1 MGKFRIIPSIYLYNG
16 NVVDKETKEI
26 VGDGDAVELATF
38 YNNRGADE
46 LLVFDLSSSDSEHDA
61 NIGTMI
67 KIQDAVDIQMIVGGN
82 VKRLEDVKKY
92 IYTGAKKAILDM
104 SKDTNVEIV
113 KEASERF
120 GSDKIAVML
129 NKDYDF
135 SKIKQLK
142 YDGVSLIIAD
152 SCANECIGLG
162 IKILAFNCNFTFND
176 MVEFGKQDKVYGI
189 SDNSFAGDFD
199 FLNFK
204 AQLKEEGVNTIV
216 FESAMSFDQ
225 FKKNSDG
232 MIPVVVQDYKTDKV
246 LMVAYMNE
254 EAFNL
259 TIKTGKM
266 TYFSR
271 SRNEIWVKGV
281 TSGHFQYVKELSMD
295 CDLDTMLAK
304 VYQVGVPCHTGAD
317 TCFFN
322 TLVKKEYDES
332 NPMRVFED
340 VYNVILDRKKNPKE
354 GSYTNYLFDKGIDKI
369 LKKVGEEATEI
380 VIAAKNPDPQ
390 EVKYEISD
398 FLYHVM
404 VLMAERNNKRT
415 FKKIGI
421 WVLKH
426 QYINYKNFILNRV
439 TTGCPI
445 SFVEK
450 KIFV

>member
-104 SKDTNVEIV
+104 SKDANVEIV

-120 GSDKIAVML
+120 GSDKIAIML

-162 IKILAFNCNFTFND
+162 IKVLALNCNFTFND

-404 VLMAERNNKRT
+404 VLMAEKGVSWKEITKELSRR
-415 FKKIGI
+415 
-421 WVLKH
+421 
-426 QYINYKNFILNRV
+426 
-439 TTGCPI
+439 
-445 SFVEK
+445 
-450 KIFV
+450 

>member
-104 SKDTNVEIV
+104 SRDANVEIV

-162 IKILAFNCNFTFND
+162 IKVLAFNCNFTFND

-404 VLMAERNNKRT
+404 VLMAEKGVSWKEITKELSRR
-415 FKKIGI
+415 
-421 WVLKH
+421 
-426 QYINYKNFILNRV
+426 
-439 TTGCPI
+439 
-445 SFVEK
+445 
-450 KIFV
+450 

>member
-46 LLVFDLSSSDSEHDA
+46 LIVFDLSSSDSEHDA

-162 IKILAFNCNFTFND
+162 IKVLAFNCNFTFND

-404 VLMAERNNKRT
+404 VLMAEKGVSWKEITKELSRR
-415 FKKIGI
+415 
-421 WVLKH
+421 
-426 QYINYKNFILNRV
+426 
-439 TTGCPI
+439 
-445 SFVEK
+445 
-450 KIFV
+450 

>member
-152 SCANECIGLG
+152 SCANECIGSG
-162 IKILAFNCNFTFND
+162 IKVLAFNCNFTFND

-340 VYNVILDRKKNPKE
+340 VYDVILDRKKNPKE

-404 VLMAERNNKRT
+404 VLMAEKGVSWKEITKELSRR
-415 FKKIGI
+415 
-421 WVLKH
+421 
-426 QYINYKNFILNRV
+426 
-439 TTGCPI
+439 
-445 SFVEK
+445 
-450 KIFV
+450 

>member
-1 MGKFRIIPSIYLYNG
+1 MGKFRIIPSIYLFNG

-162 IKILAFNCNFTFND
+162 IKVLAFNCNFTFND

-404 VLMAERNNKRT
+404 VLMAEKGVSWKEITKELSRR
-415 FKKIGI
+415 
-421 WVLKH
+421 
-426 QYINYKNFILNRV
+426 
-439 TTGCPI
+439 
-445 SFVEK
+445 
-450 KIFV
+450 

>member
-104 SKDTNVEIV
+104 SKDANVEIV

-162 IKILAFNCNFTFND
+162 IKVLAFNCNFTFND

-354 GSYTNYLFDKGIDKI
+354 GSYTNYLFDKRIDNI

-404 VLMAERNNKRT
+404 VLMAEKGVSWKEITKELSRR
-415 FKKIGI
+415 
-421 WVLKH
+421 
-426 QYINYKNFILNRV
+426 
-439 TTGCPI
+439 
-445 SFVEK
+445 
-450 KIFV
+450 

>member
-162 IKILAFNCNFTFND
+162 IKVLAFNCNFTFND

-232 MIPVVVQDYKTDKV
+232 MIPVVVQDYKTDKI

-404 VLMAERNNKRT
+404 VLMAEKGVSWKELSRR
-415 FKKIGI
+415 
-421 WVLKH
+421 
-426 QYINYKNFILNRV
+426 
-439 TTGCPI
+439 
-445 SFVEK
+445 
-450 KIFV
+450 

>member
-61 NIGTMI
+61 NISTMI

-340 VYNVILDRKKNPKE
+340 VYNVILDRKKNPKK

-404 VLMAERNNKRT
+404 VLMAEKGVSWKEITKELSRR
-415 FKKIGI
+415 
-421 WVLKH
+421 
-426 QYINYKNFILNRV
+426 
-439 TTGCPI
+439 
-445 SFVEK
+445 
-450 KIFV
+450 

>member
-204 AQLKEEGVNTIV
+204 TQLKEEGVNTIV

-390 EVKYEISD
+390 EIKYEISD

-404 VLMAERNNKRT
+404 VLMAEKGVSWKEITKELSRR
-415 FKKIGI
+415 
-421 WVLKH
+421 
-426 QYINYKNFILNRV
+426 
-439 TTGCPI
+439 
-445 SFVEK
+445 
-450 KIFV
+450 

>member
-104 SKDTNVEIV
+104 SKDANVEIV

-152 SCANECIGLG
+152 SCANECIGSG
-162 IKILAFNCNFTFND
+162 IKVLAFNCNFTFND

-332 NPMRVFED
+332 NLMRVFED

-404 VLMAERNNKRT
+404 VLMAEKGVSWKEITKELSRR
-415 FKKIGI
+415 
-421 WVLKH
+421 
-426 QYINYKNFILNRV
+426 
-439 TTGCPI
+439 
-445 SFVEK
+445 
-450 KIFV
+450 

>member
-46 LLVFDLSSSDSEHDA
+46 LLVFDLSSLDSEHDA

-104 SKDTNVEIV
+104 SKDANVEIV

-162 IKILAFNCNFTFND
+162 IKVLAFNCNFTFND

-390 EVKYEISD
+390 EVTYEISD

-404 VLMAERNNKRT
+404 VLMAEKGVSWKEITKELSRR
-415 FKKIGI
+415 
-421 WVLKH
+421 
-426 QYINYKNFILNRV
+426 
-439 TTGCPI
+439 
-445 SFVEK
+445 
-450 KIFV
+450 

>member
-104 SKDTNVEIV
+104 SKDANVEIV

-162 IKILAFNCNFTFND
+162 IKVLAFNCNFTFND

-232 MIPVVVQDYKTDKV
+232 MIPVVVQDYKTDKD

-404 VLMAERNNKRT
+404 VLMAEKGVSWKEITKELSRR
-415 FKKIGI
+415 
-421 WVLKH
+421 
-426 QYINYKNFILNRV
+426 
-439 TTGCPI
+439 
-445 SFVEK
+445 
-450 KIFV
+450 

>member
-1 MGKFRIIPSIYLYNG
+1 MGKFRIIPSIYNG

-404 VLMAERNNKRT
+404 VLMAEKGVSWKEITKELSRR
-415 FKKIGI
+415 
-421 WVLKH
+421 
-426 QYINYKNFILNRV
+426 
-439 TTGCPI
+439 
-445 SFVEK
+445 
-450 KIFV
+450 

>member
-104 SKDTNVEIV
+104 SKDTNVEMV

-152 SCANECIGLG
+152 SCANECIGSG
-162 IKILAFNCNFTFND
+162 IKVLAFNCNFTFND

-404 VLMAERNNKRT
+404 VLMAEKGVSWKEITKELSRR
-415 FKKIGI
+415 
-421 WVLKH
+421 
-426 QYINYKNFILNRV
+426 
-439 TTGCPI
+439 
-445 SFVEK
+445 
-450 KIFV
+450 

>member
-67 KIQDAVDIQMIVGGN
+67 KIQDAVDILMIVGGN

-162 IKILAFNCNFTFND
+162 IKVLAFNCNFTFND

-404 VLMAERNNKRT
+404 VLMAEKGVSWKEITKELSRR
-415 FKKIGI
+415 
-421 WVLKH
+421 
-426 QYINYKNFILNRV
+426 
-439 TTGCPI
+439 
-445 SFVEK
+445 
-450 KIFV
+450 

>member
-104 SKDTNVEIV
+104 SKDANVEIV

-162 IKILAFNCNFTFND
+162 IKVLALNCNFTFND

-304 VYQVGVPCHTGAD
+304 VYQVGVPCHKGAD

-404 VLMAERNNKRT
+404 VLMAEKGVSWKEITKELSRR
-415 FKKIGI
+415 
-421 WVLKH
+421 
-426 QYINYKNFILNRV
+426 
-439 TTGCPI
+439 
-445 SFVEK
+445 
-450 KIFV
+450 

>member
-82 VKRLEDVKKY
+82 VKRFEDVKKY

-404 VLMAERNNKRT
+404 VLMAEKGVSWKEITKELSRR
-415 FKKIGI
+415 
-421 WVLKH
+421 
-426 QYINYKNFILNRV
+426 
-439 TTGCPI
+439 
-445 SFVEK
+445 
-450 KIFV
+450 

>member
-104 SKDTNVEIV
+104 SKDANVEIV

-120 GSDKIAVML
+120 GSYKIAVML

-162 IKILAFNCNFTFND
+162 IKVLAFNCNFTFND

-404 VLMAERNNKRT
+404 VLMAEKGVSWKEITKELSRR
-415 FKKIGI
+415 
-421 WVLKH
+421 
-426 QYINYKNFILNRV
+426 
-439 TTGCPI
+439 
-445 SFVEK
+445 
-450 KIFV
+450 

>member
-104 SKDTNVEIV
+104 SKDANVEIV

-120 GSDKIAVML
+120 GSDKIAVKL

-162 IKILAFNCNFTFND
+162 IKVLALNCNFTFND

-404 VLMAERNNKRT
+404 VLMAEKGVSWKEITKELSRR
-415 FKKIGI
+415 
-421 WVLKH
+421 
-426 QYINYKNFILNRV
+426 
-439 TTGCPI
+439 
-445 SFVEK
+445 
-450 KIFV
+450 

>member
-67 KIQDAVDIQMIVGGN
+67 KIQNAVDIQMIVGGN

-104 SKDTNVEIV
+104 SKDANVEIV

-162 IKILAFNCNFTFND
+162 IKVLALNCNFTFND

-404 VLMAERNNKRT
+404 VLMAEKGVSWKEITKELSRR
-415 FKKIGI
+415 
-421 WVLKH
+421 
-426 QYINYKNFILNRV
+426 
-439 TTGCPI
+439 
-445 SFVEK
+445 
-450 KIFV
+450 

>member
-26 VGDGDAVELATF
+26 VGDGDAVELAIF

-104 SKDTNVEIV
+104 SKDANVEIV

-162 IKILAFNCNFTFND
+162 IKVLAFNCNFTFND

-404 VLMAERNNKRT
+404 VLMAEKGVSWKEITKELSRR
-415 FKKIGI
+415 
-421 WVLKH
+421 
-426 QYINYKNFILNRV
+426 
-439 TTGCPI
+439 
-445 SFVEK
+445 
-450 KIFV
+450 

>member
-16 NVVDKETKEI
+16 NVVDKETKKI

-162 IKILAFNCNFTFND
+162 IKVLAFNCNFTFND

-216 FESAMSFDQ
+216 FESSMSFDQ

-404 VLMAERNNKRT
+404 VLMAEKGVSWKEITKELSRR
-415 FKKIGI
+415 
-421 WVLKH
+421 
-426 QYINYKNFILNRV
+426 
-439 TTGCPI
+439 
-445 SFVEK
+445 
-450 KIFV
+450 

>member
-104 SKDTNVEIV
+104 SKDTNVEMV

-162 IKILAFNCNFTFND
+162 IKVLAFNCNFTFND

-246 LMVAYMNE
+246 LMVAYMNK

-404 VLMAERNNKRT
+404 VLMAEKGVSWKEITKELSRR
-415 FKKIGI
+415 
-421 WVLKH
+421 
-426 QYINYKNFILNRV
+426 
-439 TTGCPI
+439 
-445 SFVEK
+445 
-450 KIFV
+450 

>member
-104 SKDTNVEIV
+104 SKDANVEIV

-162 IKILAFNCNFTFND
+162 IKVLALNCNFTFND
-176 MVEFGKQDKVYGI
+176 MVEFGKQDNVYGI

-404 VLMAERNNKRT
+404 VLMAEKGVSWKEITKELSRR
-415 FKKIGI
+415 
-421 WVLKH
+421 
-426 QYINYKNFILNRV
+426 
-439 TTGCPI
+439 
-445 SFVEK
+445 
-450 KIFV
+450 